1 MGRQGR
7 RPYPGLL
14 TEREQEVLAL
24 IRAGLNN
31 PEIADRLSI
40 ARETVKWHVS
50 EILSKLGVETREEAA
65 ALQWD
70 EWHTAKRNSGFA
82 GVPLL
87 LRIAAATLV
96 AATVAGIAV
105 LGWAVVQT
113 SGDGV
118 DDQSVAEAAA
128 KGDRSN
134 QQAISLQRATPTQRN
149 SDRTLTPTP
158 PYFPFDPPIPSWLLT
173 PTPSSQSEIEV
184 SASPSASTEGE
195 SLVPTPTAAALP
207 DKPTLT
213 PTATPVTTPTLQPP
227 STEHDF
233 ITPQPTPSPRCSN
246 DWDCDGW
253 PDDVEIRYGSDPY
266 DNSANPYYTAST
278 PEDSAFDALYGQSS
292 CSDGLDNDGDGWTDG
307 ADPGCGGQ
315 TPIVDTPSPPPLP
328 PKPLPT

>member
-1 MGRQGR
+1 MGKRGR

-14 TEREQEVLAL
+14 TEREQEILAL
-24 IRAGLNN
+24 IRGGLSN
-31 PEIADRLSI
+31 PEIADRLTI

-65 ALQWD
+65 AS
-70 EWHTAKRNSGFA
+70 EWEEMGIAKRNGAFV

-87 LRIAAATLV
+87 LRLAAATLV
-96 AATVAGIAV
+96 AGTVASVAV

-134 QQAISLQRATPTQRN
+134 QQAISLQSATPTRRN
-149 SDRTLTPTP
+149 SDPTLTPTP
-158 PYFPFDPPIPSWLLT
+158 TPDGDAPIIFVLPSWILT
-173 PTPSSQSEIEV
+173 PTPSAQSEVEV
-184 SASPSASTEGE
+184 SASPPSTEEE
-195 SLVPTPTAAALP
+195 SFVPTPTAQALP

-213 PTATPVTTPTLQPP
+213 PTATPVTTPTAQPP

-233 ITPQPTPSPRCSN
+233 ITPQPTPSPRCVD

-253 PDDVEIRYGSDPY
+253 PDAVEITYGSDPY
-266 DNSANPYYTAST
+266 DNGANPYYTAST
-278 PEDSAFDALYGQSS
+278 PEDSAFDALYGQNS
-292 CSDGLDNDGDGWTDG
+292 CSDGIDNDGDVWKDLD
-307 ADPGCGGQ
+307 DPGCNGGV
-315 TPIVDTPSPPPLP
+315 TPTFNGPT
-328 PKPLPT
+328 PKPTD